1 MLKCETDTVKRKT
14 GALEKQLWLGSK
26 GPQRLALYLWQY
38 LGSGGIFYLR
48 IRRQSF
54 GQRRHVCAGSGTLA
68 HELSLFLGLSKWLYF
83 SVICFWRD

>member
-1 MLKCETDTVKRKT
+1 MLKCEMDTVKRKT

-26 GPQRLALYLWQY
+26 GPQRPALYLWQY

-54 GQRRHVCAGSGTLA
+54 GQRRHVCVGSGTLA